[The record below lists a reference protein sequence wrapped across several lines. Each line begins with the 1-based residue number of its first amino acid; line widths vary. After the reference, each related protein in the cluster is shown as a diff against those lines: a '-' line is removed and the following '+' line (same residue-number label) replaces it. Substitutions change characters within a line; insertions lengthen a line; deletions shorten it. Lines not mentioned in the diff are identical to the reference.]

1 MDSPSVLTA
10 AECATR
16 TGLTPRA
23 LRLYEELGLITPR
36 RSPGGWRQYG
46 PRELVRLNVI
56 TLLKTAGLTLAQIA
70 GLMGPGTQDPDLRP
84 MLSIQL
90 ENWRA
95 RRADAERGQRIAET
109 ALERLNTGGSLTVD
123 DLCNLIRSLEMTQQ
137 QDLGTAR
144 PGEPDAVRLDEAV
157 LDRYT
162 GAYQLGEWVVYKVW
176 REGTTLFIEFPRRPR
191 VELRPTGE
199 CDFET
204 VDLVEMPV
212 SFPLNPAEPDRLLA
226 IHMKGGDMTAK
237 RVDPEAAARVKA
249 RLAERIR
256 DNKPLPGSEVAV
268 RRLVEDFISGQPN
281 YDSMHPALAYI
292 VRQQQP
298 QLHTTAAYLGA
309 IKSIEFQGVGAQG
322 WDVYD
327 VHHERGTARM
337 RIMLRADGMI
347 TGALFVVKD
356 GPASLGP

>member
-109 ALERLNTGGSLTVD
+109 
-123 DLCNLIRSLEMTQQ
+123 
-137 QDLGTAR
+137 
-144 PGEPDAVRLDEAV
+144 
-157 LDRYT
+157 
-162 GAYQLGEWVVYKVW
+162 
-176 REGTTLFIEFPRRPR
+176 
-191 VELRPTGE
+191 
-199 CDFET
+199 
-204 VDLVEMPV
+204 
-212 SFPLNPAEPDRLLA
+212 
-226 IHMKGGDMTAK
+226 
-237 RVDPEAAARVKA
+237 
-249 RLAERIR
+249 
-256 DNKPLPGSEVAV
+256 
-268 RRLVEDFISGQPN
+268 
-281 YDSMHPALAYI
+281 
-292 VRQQQP
+292 
-298 QLHTTAAYLGA
+298 GA